1 MTSTSLKEIIAPR
14 HDDSGR
20 KLMEVAELVDL
31 LMPEVWRLCFQEC
44 KRLEKHS
51 NPKTI

>member
-1 MTSTSLKEIIAPR
+1 MICSLLFCSVSIFGWLSKVTSTSLKEIIAPR

-31 LMPEVWRLCFQEC
+31 LMPEV
-44 KRLEKHS
+44 
-51 NPKTI
+51 